1 MTYRALKNFCMAGRV
16 VARGEEIS
24 FASSEEARDLV
35 REGKVKLIGGWR
47 GISRV
52 SKGVTR

>member
-1 MTYRALKNFCMAGRV
+1 MAGRV